1 MHIYTHMDVHIH
13 RSCTR
18 CNFSQHVSAD
28 AHTEKNKW
36 IICWCRVTSRCLFLR
51 AEELVNVSPDPVA
64 SSPVSFHTRLSWDTQ
79 QANLLENPAFSWGAR
94 LRWVVRIAVPCF
106 ARGVHWQRASSAV
119 LCPLACA
126 PRARSFSKDPSVL
139 AAHICHRSSPERMAG
154 ESYLLVVTSFAVS
167 LNSDAENSGCSPAP
181 RSVIDVV
188 AAEGRGR
195 SHEKCVLILLC
206 HFFFVV
212 SNFWNASSKKG

>member
-1 MHIYTHMDVHIH
+1 MHIYTHMDVHTH

-28 AHTEKNKW
+28 AYVEKNKW
-36 IICWCRVTSRCLFLR
+36 IICWCRVTSRCLFPR

-64 SSPVSFHTRLSWDTQ
+64 SSPVSFHTQLSWDTQ

-106 ARGVHWQRASSAV
+106 AWAVHWQRASSAV

-139 AAHICHRSSPERMAG
+139 AAHLERPGSSHMSQELSWRNGWWELPLGRDIFCSLLEPWCWKFRLFTCPSLCYWCGSSRGKG
-154 ESYLLVVTSFAVS
+154 EKS
-167 LNSDAENSGCSPAP
+167 
-181 RSVIDVV
+181 
-188 AAEGRGR
+188 
-195 SHEKCVLILLC
+195 
-206 HFFFVV
+206 
-212 SNFWNASSKKG
+212 